1 MIEINLVPEN
11 MRKNRRAQTAAT
23 AVEVSSG
30 LPQHVIY
37 GILGVFTAI
46 LVVLVIVFQVVIT
59 TQISKRN
66 YFKKEFAAIDKQ
78 RENVKKIK
86 KEMEELKERVKTLE
100 KVVGNRTIVW
110 AQKLNEIS
118 DHLPR
123 GVWLT
128 KVALEAKFLI
138 VEGSAVSKTKSEITD
153 IHALTGKLKASKS
166 FMENLKSLEL
176 DMIKARAVDNL
187 SVADFKIKAQLL
199 N

>member
-11 MRKNRRAQTAAT
+11 MRKNRRAQAA
-23 AVEVSSG
+23 AVTNEVSSG

-46 LVVLVIVFQVVIT
+46 LVVLVIVFQVIVT

-66 YFKKEFAAIDKQ
+66 YFKKEMAAIEKQ
-78 RENVKKIK
+78 RENIQKIK
-86 KEMEELKERVKTLE
+86 KEMEQLKERVKTFE
-100 KVVGNRTIVW
+100 KVVGTHTVVW

-128 KVALEAKFLI
+128 KVALEGKFLI
-138 VEGSAVSKTKSEITD
+138 VEGSAVSKTKTEIAD
-153 IHALTGKLKASKS
+153 IHALTGKLKASQS
-166 FMENLKSLEL
+166 FMANLKSLEL
-176 DMIKARAVDNL
+176 DMIKAHNVENL
-187 SVADFKIKAQLL
+187 SVADFKIKAQLV